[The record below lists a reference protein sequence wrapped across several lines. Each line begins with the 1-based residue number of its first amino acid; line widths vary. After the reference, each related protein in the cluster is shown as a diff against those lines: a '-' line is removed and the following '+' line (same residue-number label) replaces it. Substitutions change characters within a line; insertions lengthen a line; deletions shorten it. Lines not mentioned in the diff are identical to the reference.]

1 MELTITKQVLPTV
14 EFNKKELAEFAN
26 EITARYANLVF
37 TVDDI
42 ASAKKTR
49 AELNSLAKAVD
60 DKRKT
65 LMTEMSAPLAEFETT
80 MKTVAKQIKDA
91 STAIDVQVKN
101 FEEVEKEKKRKQI
114 DGLIAMVVVE
124 CQLDKKHAA
133 QLTILDKYM
142 NKTGDG
148 TISKVTIDLK
158 NRAEILKVAQTK
170 VESDRNLVIQTC
182 ELHKEHFN
190 VDIDSYLMLLDSGRD
205 VAEIVSMINQKAQTE
220 RERKVEEERRR
231 QQAEFEE
238 KQRQQQAEF
247 EAQQKAREEA
257 LRAQYEA
264 KQAEL
269 QQQAQEPTPEPEV
282 HEEPMSFTKE
292 IMDSP
297 VYTYDLRITGN
308 GSKWDLLKKMLHKF
322 DMPYEVLERVS
333 TLEEAI

>member
-14 EFNKKELAEFAN
+14 EFNKKELMEFAN

-37 TVDDI
+37 TDDDI

-49 AELNSLAKAVD
+49 AELNALAKAVD

-80 MKTVAKQIKDA
+80 MKAIAKQIKDA
-91 STAIDVQVKN
+91 SVAIDAQVKN

-124 CQLDKKHAA
+124 YQLDEKHAI
-133 QLTILDKYM
+133 QLTITDKYL
-142 NKTGDG
+142 NKSE
-148 TISKVTIDLK
+148 TIAKITVDLK
-158 NRAEILKVAQTK
+158 NRAEVLKVAQTK

-190 VDIDSYLMLLDSGRD
+190 VDVDSYLMLLESGRD
-205 VAEIVSMINQKAQTE
+205 VTEIVTMINQKAQTE

-257 LRAQYEA
+257 MRAEYEA

-308 GSKWDLLKKMLHKF
+308 GGKWDLLKKMLHKF
-322 DMPYEVLERVS
+322 DMPYEVLGQVS
-333 TLEEAI
+333 ALEEAI